1 MKHLQIVDPKKKYR
15 TIRLV
20 LYPHEDPA
28 HVFAMEKLKNAGFSF
43 VAIDHDKDIYTE
55 KDDCAPE
62 FIGKLKK
69 NHTHVVVRFGG
80 PRYPSPFAE
89 SLGITLNYMF
99 ECDNPKNA
107 MLYLVHHGFE
117 DKYQYEFSECYGP
130 LRFELAKYL
139 ECDTE
144 SDRVLRILD
153 ILDSLPK
160 PTTYRT
166 FLVAC
171 CQNGM
176 YSEFRR
182 LGVGVSKLLDEHNGL
197 LNMYDF

>member
-1 MKHLQIVDPKKKYR
+1 MNYLQMVDPKKKYR
-15 TIRLV
+15 TVRLL
-20 LYPHEDPA
+20 LYPLEDPT
-28 HVFAMEKLKNAGFSF
+28 HFEAMKKINNAGFSF
-43 VAIDHDKDIYTE
+43 VACDHDRDTYTE
-55 KDDCAPE
+55 DDDCPPE
-62 FIGKLKK
+62 KIGTLKK
-69 NHTHVVVRFGG
+69 PHTHVVVRFGG
-80 PRYPSPFAE
+80 ARYPTPFCE
-89 SLGITLNYMF
+89 SLGIKINYCF

-107 MLYLVHHGFE
+107 MLYLVHHGFPN
-117 DKYQYEFSECYGP
+117 KFQYEFSDVYGS

-144 SDRVLRILD
+144 SDRVLRVLD

-160 PTTYRT
+160 PTTYRK

-171 CQNGM
+171 CENGM

-197 LNMYDF
+197 CNFYDY

>member
-1 MKHLQIVDPKKKYR
+1 MKHLQMVDPKKKYR
-15 TIRLV
+15 SIRLL
-20 LYPHEDPA
+20 LYAHEDPA
-28 HVFAMEKLKNAGFSF
+28 HIFAMEKLKNAGFSF
-43 VAIDHDKDIYTE
+43 VAIDHDKDIYTDS
-55 KDDCAPE
+55 DDCTPDL
-62 FIGKLKK
+62 IGSLKK
-69 NHTHVVVRFGG
+69 KHTHVVVRFGG
-80 PRYPSPFAE
+80 ARYPTPFCE
-89 SLGITLNYMF
+89 SLGVSLNYCF
-99 ECDNPKNA
+99 ECDNVKNA
-107 MLYLVHHGFE
+107 MLYLVHYGYP
-117 DKYQYEFSECYGP
+117 DKYQYELSDCYGP

-160 PTTYRT
+160 PTTYRK

-171 CQNGM
+171 CENGM

-197 LNMYDF
+197 LDFYF